1 MPEDVKKQA
10 GERASKADGRRS
22 GDRSGATNDVAP
34 AAVDMP
40 ADTPADAPADVSIDT
55 SAGIVP
61 PPPGPTVAVTIR
73 RDLWDAL
80 GNRHHKGTVVDMP
93 IDAAMDAI
101 ETGSVSRLK
110 A

>member
-1 MPEDVKKQA
+1 MPEDLKKPA
-10 GERASKADGRRS
+10 GERASKADGRR
-22 GDRSGATNDVAP
+22 GGERSGATNDVAP
-34 AAVDMP
+34 VTL
-40 ADTPADAPADVSIDT
+40 DTPADAPAGAPIDT
-55 SAGIVP
+55 SAGLAP
-61 PPPGPTVAVTIR
+61 PPPSPTVAVTIR

-93 IDAAMDAI
+93 IEAAMDAL